1 MTQPSPLMPGP
12 PLSSASLDAAV
23 ERLPDDVVALWRD
36 HGLGAT
42 ADGYLRIVDP
52 TAWQDVLAEVA
63 PRFAAATPLMSSALG
78 DLVVWLDGRAH
89 LLEFRLGTSRIIANR
104 LSTLLVIL
112 GYESFL
118 ADPDYFDWSP
128 FPEARERLGVPRAD
142 ECFGFSPLLALG
154 GRRSA
159 ASLEVVDMRE
169 HVLLISSVAG
179 PLP

>member
-1 MTQPSPLMPGP
+1 VESR
-12 PLSSASLDAAV
+12 DAAV
-23 ERLPDDVVALWRD
+23 AVDARASTV
-36 HGLGAT
+36 
-42 ADGYLRIVDP
+42 LR
-52 TAWQDVLAEVA
+52 Q
-63 PRFAAATPLMSSALG
+63 PR
-78 DLVVWLDGRAH
+78 
-89 LLEFRLGTSRIIANR
+89 TSRIIANR

-118 ADPDYFDWSP
+118 ADPDYFDRSP

-159 ASLEVVDMRE
+159 VSLEVVDMRE

>member
-1 MTQPSPLMPGP
+1 MTQPLMPGP

-89 LLEFRLGTSRIIANR
+89 LLEFRRGTSRIIANR

-128 FPEARERLGVPRAD
+128 FPEARERLGVCPAPTNASVSARCSPSEAD
-142 ECFGFSPLLALG
+142 DLL
-154 GRRSA
+154 RPSRSSTC
-159 ASLEVVDMRE
+159 AST
-169 HVLLISSVAG
+169 SS
-179 PLP
+179 